1 MKAVN
6 TKDHILCDSPCMKS
20 PEKRK
25 SIGSTQ
31 QVACDQRQKQKLT
44 VHGNDGAYR
53 GDENVINIVFL

>member
-6 TKDHILCDSPCMKS
+6 TKDHILCDSPCMKC

-31 QVACDQRQKQKLT
+31 KVACDQRQKLT
-44 VHGNDGAYR
+44 VHGNEGAYR
-53 GDENVINIVFL
+53 GDENVIKIVF